1 MRVSKP
7 LRVVLYSHDALGL
20 GHLRRN
26 LLIAQTLAQSP
37 LAANVLL
44 ITGTSTANR
53 FTPPPNVDFLTLP
66 ALSKQHD
73 GRYESRSFAMSAQDV
88 IALRAKTI
96 LAAVQSFAPN
106 LLIVDNV
113 PRGVGNELDETL
125 LYLRTRADTAVV
137 LGLRDIL
144 DDPATV
150 ETEWSARAN
159 YEWIRNCFDQVWV
172 YGDQRFFD
180 PVVEYNWSNELA
192 SKILFTG
199 YLDRRET
206 SSADY
211 EGNSL
216 TRSIQR
222 IQSRGA
228 RVVLCMVGGGQDGAV
243 LADTFS
249 RIELPAHHYAV
260 LLTGPFMPGVV
271 KARLRTRLER
281 RPDWKMATFH
291 SNPVSLLP
299 YADAVIAMGGYNT
312 VSELLSHE
320 TPTLIVPRVVPRREQ
335 WIRADRLRQCGLI
348 DVLESEHLTP
358 ESISRWLPLAAR
370 ASPGARDV
378 LDFNGLARLPQLVA
392 SLCHPLRAR
401 KWG

>member
-1 MRVSKP
+1 MRIAKP
-7 LRVVLYSHDALGL
+7 LRIILYSHDALGL

-66 ALSKQHD
+66 ALTKQAD
-73 GRYESRSFAMSAQDV
+73 GRYEARSFAMSAQEV

-96 LAAVQSFAPN
+96 LAAVQAFTPD
-106 LLIVDNV
+106 LMIVDNV

-125 LYLRTRADTAVV
+125 AFLRTRSETAVV

-150 ETEWSARAN
+150 QAEWSARAN
-159 YEWIRNCFDQVWV
+159 YEWIRNCYDQVWV
-172 YGDQRFFD
+172 YGDQCFFD
-180 PVVEYNWSNELA
+180 PIVEYSWNDELA
-192 SKILFTG
+192 SKIFFTG
-199 YLDRRET
+199 YLDRRE
-206 SSADY
+206 SCSIDY
-211 EGNSL
+211 EGNAL

-228 RVVLCMVGGGQDGAV
+228 RVVLCMVGGGQDGAL

-249 RIELPAHHYAV
+249 RVELPAHHYAV

-271 KARLRTRLER
+271 KARLRARLER
-281 RPDWKMATFH
+281 RPDWKLATFH

-299 YADAVIAMGGYNT
+299 FADAVIAMGGYNT

-320 TPTLIVPRVVPRREQ
+320 TPALIVPRIAPRREQ
-335 WIRADRLRQCGLI
+335 WIRADRLRQYGLI

-358 ESISRWLPLAAR
+358 KSISQWLPQASR

-392 SLCHPLRAR
+392 NLCHPSRER
-401 KWG
+401 KWA

>member
-1 MRVSKP
+1 MRIAKP
-7 LRVVLYSHDALGL
+7 MRIVLYSHDALGL

-26 LLIAQTLAQSP
+26 LLIAQTLAHSP

-73 GRYESRSFAMSAQDV
+73 GRYESRSFTMSAQEV
-88 IALRAKTI
+88 ITLRAKTI

-106 LLIVDNV
+106 LMIVDNV

-125 LYLRTRADTAVV
+125 SYLRTRVDTAVV

-144 DDPATV
+144 DDPASV
-150 ETEWSARAN
+150 QTEWSARAN

-180 PVVEYNWSNELA
+180 PIVEYGWSDELA

-199 YLDRRET
+199 YLDRRE
-206 SSADY
+206 SSSDDY
-211 EGNSL
+211 EGNTL

-243 LADTFS
+243 LADAFS

-271 KARLRTRLER
+271 KTRIRARLDR

-291 SNPVSLLP
+291 SNPASLLP

-348 DVLESEHLTP
+348 DVLESEHLSP
-358 ESISRWLPLAAR
+358 ESISQWLPLAAR

-378 LDFNGLARLPQLVA
+378 LDFNGLDRLPQLVA
-392 SLCHPLRAR
+392 SLCHPARVR
-401 KWG
+401 KWA